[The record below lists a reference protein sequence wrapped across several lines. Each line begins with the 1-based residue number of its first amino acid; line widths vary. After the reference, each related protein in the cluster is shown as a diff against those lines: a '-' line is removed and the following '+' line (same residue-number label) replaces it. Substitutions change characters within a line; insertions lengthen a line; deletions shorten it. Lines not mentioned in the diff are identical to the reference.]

1 MSNTYTIATME
12 IPATMHAAILR
23 RLQEADYV
31 HAIGDDGLLDLS
43 GIGLQ
48 ACPGTNA
55 WWQRSS
61 DWHPATTQ
69 ACLEQMED
77 MREDWSQL
85 AKLLGFATF
94 TDPEKIFS
102 AVRALTAWP
111 PQAILDGEEL
121 RRAVGVVAVVG
132 QIEGNDV
139 VRRESVLD
147 VIDRRIPEVIDGQL
161 PSPKTPEQRRW
172 FMAGAS
178 AVAGGR
184 AFVNAG
190 DSEQQFIAD
199 NDDDT
204 AALQVARQFTSE
216 NEPRKRAELQVAIIG
231 AMKCARASQERAA
244 PHAGAADP
252 DTLPIAVNC
261 RRFGYV
267 LDAIRLNLGS
277 IESSA
282 KHLSPRNDDDRLRL
296 ANMHHEVTHAQQL
309 LQAAGYVLHELL
321 TGTSVPSSLQYF
333 APEYY
338 TFDGVG
344 LVHFSRV
351 PPADWPQWA
360 TDAYQRMGGGQS
372 LYDDLLAVL
381 DAKNHTSARANIGG
395 MRGRIVSLQSQ
406 LADSERRVV
415 DAQRLAWAL
424 VEAAGGSVELAQS
437 VIATTDWSGKKLEQ
451 LQVPAGG
458 IRFTSRGDAG
468 R

>member
-1 MSNTYTIATME
+1 MSNTHTHTIATME
-12 IPATMHAAILR
+12 IPAAMHAAILR

-94 TDPEKIFS
+94 TDPEQIFS

-121 RRAVGVVAVVG
+121 RRAVGVVGVVG
-132 QIEGNDV
+132 QFDGHDV
-139 VRRESVLD
+139 VMRNSVLD
-147 VIDRRIPEVIDGQL
+147 VIDRRIPKAVDGQL
-161 PSPKTPEQRRW
+161 PSPKTAEQRRW

-178 AVAGGR
+178 AVATGR

-190 DSEQQFIAD
+190 DSERQFIAD
-199 NDDDT
+199 SDDDT
-204 AALQVARQFTSE
+204 AALQVATQFTSE
-216 NEPRKRAELQVAIIG
+216 NEPRKRAELQVAII
-231 AMKCARASQERAA
+231 AALQRARASQERGLYHVA
-244 PHAGAADP
+244 
-252 DTLPIAVNC
+252 DTLPIAVNA
-261 RRFGYV
+261 RRLGHCLEV
-267 LDAIRLNLGS
+267 IRLNLGS

-282 KHLSPRNDDDRLRL
+282 RHLVPGNNDDRLRL
-296 ANMHHEVTHAQQL
+296 ANMQHEVTHAQQ
-309 LQAAGYVLHELL
+309 VLKSVEEIVCELL
-321 TGTSVPSSLQYF
+321 TGTKVPPAFDYF

-338 TFDGVG
+338 THDGAG

-351 PPADWPQWA
+351 PPAEWPEWA
-360 TDAYQRMGGGQS
+360 TEALQRMGGGTS

-381 DAKNHTSARANIGG
+381 QAKDHTTARANIGG

-406 LADSERRVV
+406 LEDSGRRLV

-424 VEAAGGSVELAQS
+424 VDAAGGSVELGQS
-437 VIATTDWSGKKLEQ
+437 VLATTDWRGKKLQQ
-451 LQVPAGG
+451 LQVPTGG
-458 IRFTSRGDAG
+458 VRFTSTQDTPR
-468 R
+468 